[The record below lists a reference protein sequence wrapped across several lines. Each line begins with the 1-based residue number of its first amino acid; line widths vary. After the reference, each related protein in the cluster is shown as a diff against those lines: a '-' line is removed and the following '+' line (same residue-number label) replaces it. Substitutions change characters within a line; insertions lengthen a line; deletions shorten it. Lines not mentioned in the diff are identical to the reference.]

1 MNLIAN
7 VLGQNVSS
15 LLIYFVGLW
24 LGVVS
29 DFLWRRTGI
38 SKYEKR
44 LEVFEHYHWGIAL
57 LIFIKALPRFGSA
70 SFILTGISTVFIF
83 TETTQKHPFALRS
96 NHGLS
101 STTIGAVL
109 LILLSVIW
117 LAA

>member
-15 LLIYFVGLW
+15 LLIYFVGLL

-29 DFLWRRTGI
+29 DFLWQ
-38 SKYEKR
+38 
-44 LEVFEHYHWGIAL
+44 HYHWGIAL